1 MSDTHVKAADTPLLE
16 VRGIRK
22 TFGSVVALD
31 DVSMRLDEG
40 KTAAIV
46 GDNGAGKS
54 TLLKVITG
62 VHNPDAGEILIEGD
76 PVRFSSP
83 VAAKEHGIEALFQD
97 LALVNDLSIW
107 QNVFLGR
114 ELVRGEP
121 IGFQRKRAMAE
132 KATEMLAALDVD
144 LPSVGTRV
152 RRLSGGQRQAVAIGR
167 AVGWNA
173 RLTVMDEP
181 TAALGVRERLEVES
195 LIQRLREEGRTFLI
209 ISHNFEQVMRLS
221 DEVWVMRHGNIVGH
235 RHTEETTAD
244 ELVALIT
251 GAKSS
256 DSRLHVSD
264 GAKGLDESDGR
275 QRSR

>member
-1 MSDTHVKAADTPLLE
+1 MSDPDMTTGTTPMLE
-16 VRGIRK
+16 VRNVRK
-22 TFGSVVALD
+22 TFGSVVAID
-31 DVSMRLDEG
+31 DVSMNLWEG

-54 TLLKVITG
+54 TLIKILTG
-62 VHNPDAGEILIEGD
+62 VHQPDGGQILLEGR
-76 PVRFSSP
+76 PVRFPSP
-83 VAAKEHGIEALFQD
+83 TSAKDHGIEALFQD
-97 LALVNDLSIW
+97 LALVNDLTIW

-121 IGFQRKRAMAE
+121 IGFQRKRAMTE
-132 KATEMLAALDVD
+132 KATEMLSALDVY
-144 LPSVGTRV
+144 LPPASTRV

-173 RLTVMDEP
+173 RLTIMDEP
-181 TAALGVRERLEVES
+181 TAALGVRERMEVES
-195 LIQRLREEGRTFLI
+195 LIEQLRGEGRTFLI

-221 DEVWVMRHGNIVGH
+221 DEIWVMRQGSVVGH
-235 RHTEETTAD
+235 RKTEETTAD

-256 DSRLHVSD
+256 DARFHVSD
-264 GAKGLDESDGR
+264 PRAG
-275 QRSR
+275 SR

>member
-1 MSDTHVKAADTPLLE
+1 MTSNEAPLLE
-16 VRGIRK
+16 VRNMRK
-22 TFGSVVALD
+22 TFGSVVAID
-31 DVSMRLDEG
+31 DVSLQLWEG

-62 VHNPDAGEILIEGD
+62 VHQPDGGQILMDGE
-76 PVRFSSP
+76 PVHFPSP
-83 VAAKEHGIEALFQD
+83 ISAKDQGIEALFQD
-97 LALVNDLSIW
+97 LALINDLTIW

-114 ELVRGEP
+114 ELVRYKP
-121 IGFQRKRAMAE
+121 LAIQRKGEMAR
-132 KATEMLAALDVD
+132 KATEMLAALDVY
-144 LPSVGTRV
+144 LPPAGTRV

-173 RLTVMDEP
+173 RLTVLDEP

-195 LIQRLREEGRTFLI
+195 LIEQLRAQGRTFLI

-221 DEVWVMRHGNIVGH
+221 DEIWVMRQGNVVGH
-235 RHTEETTAD
+235 RRTEDTTAD

-251 GAKSS
+251 GAQSS
-256 DSRLHVSD
+256 DARFHVSD
-264 GAKGLDESDGR
+264 PRKS
-275 QRSR
+275 SR

>member
-1 MSDTHVKAADTPLLE
+1 MSDSDMTTTDTPLLE
-16 VRGIRK
+16 ARNIRK
-22 TFGSVVALD
+22 TFGSVVAVD
-31 DVSMRLDEG
+31 DVSLQLWEG

-62 VHNPDAGEILIEGD
+62 VHQPDAGEILMEGA
-76 PVRFSSP
+76 PVRFPSP
-83 VAAKEHGIEALFQD
+83 VSAKEQGIEALFQD
-97 LALVNDLSIW
+97 LALVNDLTIW

-121 IGFQRKRAMAE
+121 LGFQRKRAMAE
-132 KATEMLAALDVD
+132 KATEMLGALDVD
-144 LPSVGTRV
+144 LPPASTRV

-181 TAALGVRERLEVES
+181 TAALGVRERMEVES
-195 LIQRLREEGRTFLI
+195 LIERLRADGRTFLI

-221 DEVWVMRHGNIVGH
+221 DEVWVMRQGNVVGH
-235 RHTEETTAD
+235 RQTKDTTAD

-256 DSRLHVSD
+256 EARLHVSD
-264 GAKGLDESDGR
+264 PETPSG
-275 QRSR
+275 

>member
-1 MSDTHVKAADTPLLE
+1 MSDTRVTAADTPLLE

-62 VHNPDAGEILIEGD
+62 VHNPDAGEILIEGE
-76 PVRFSSP
+76 PVRFNSP
-83 VAAKEHGIEALFQD
+83 VAAKDHGIEALFQD
-97 LALVNDLSIW
+97 LALVNDLTIW

-121 IGFQRKRAMAE
+121 IGFQRKRAMTE

-144 LPSVGTRV
+144 LPPASTRV

-264 GAKGLDESDGR
+264 GATGTE
-275 QRSR
+275 